1 MLAPGARQTSIA
13 PSGDPELVMR
23 TAPAPTPYAAEQYT
37 ISSPTTGDAAVAVV
51 KGTAYRPRAEPPSGA
66 IDTRPDFAKKIICRT
81 LAMGAG
87 KGEAWGMTTF
97 CPFQAQL
104 PSDFW

>member
-37 ISSPTTGDAAVAVV
+37 ISSPTTGDAAVAVL
-51 KGTAYRPRAEPPSGA
+51 KGTVYRQRTEPVSGA
-66 IDTRPDFAKKIICRT
+66 IDTRPDLAKKIICRT
-81 LAMGAG
+81 LAMVAAMGD
-87 KGEAWGMTTF
+87 AWVMTSF
-97 CPFQAQL
+97 CPFQA
-104 PSDFW
+104 